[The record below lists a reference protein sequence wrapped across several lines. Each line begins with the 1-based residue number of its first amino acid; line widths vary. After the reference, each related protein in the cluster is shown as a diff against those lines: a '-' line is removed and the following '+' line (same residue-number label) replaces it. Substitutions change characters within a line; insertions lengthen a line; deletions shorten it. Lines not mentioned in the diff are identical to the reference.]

1 MSGFNPYIEDHDDD
15 AFDPGPAFEHGPGMM
30 APPMRPGTF
39 DTEATRGLT
48 PPTPSHSPHQPL
60 GLDDE
65 PPHAS
70 EPFSNDLYDEF
81 ARDRA
86 GPPSPMSSALDPR
99 SSYAAGSPYGS
110 AGAHDEAESSAGGPS
125 DETPPFGLGQVR
137 EGSALHRTFVRDGFG
152 GVYAPVGSG
161 PAVAPG
167 ELALEGDE
175 EEEGRRERSESAGY
189 GSGWSG
195 H

>member
-1 MSGFNPYIEDHDDD
+1 MSGFGPYVEDHDD

-30 APPMRPGTF
+30 GPSMRPGDF
-39 DTEATRGLT
+39 DAEASRGLT
-48 PPTPSHSPHQPL
+48 SPTPTHSPHQPS

-65 PPHAS
+65 PPHAT
-70 EPFSNDLYDEF
+70 EPFSNDLYDDF

-86 GPPSPMSSALDPR
+86 GPPSPMSPAFDAR
-99 SSYAAGSPYGS
+99 SPYDS
-110 AGAHDEAESSAGGPS
+110 AGGHDESSAGS
-125 DETPPFGLGQVR
+125 ETPFGLGQVR

-167 ELALEGDE
+167 ELALEGGEEGE